1 MPYFWRLSIFMLRSM
16 TGFGQAEG
24 ETERFSVKV
33 ELKSLNSKFFE
44 LSIRM
49 PRNWQHKEL
58 ELRKE
63 MAKIIERGT
72 AQLHIQITYKL
83 AEDRITPINK
93 EVASYYL
100 NEITSVASQ
109 NGYQASDLLGN
120 IFDIPNVLQPNDDT
134 PEESDWVYIMEVV
147 HKAFAQFDLYRL
159 TEGKILIDEFSKSSS
174 HILAKMN
181 ALTPFENERIE
192 TIKERLRKELANLNQ
207 EQIDKNRF
215 EQELIYYLE
224 KLDINEEKVRLKQHC
239 DYMEEVIR
247 MASTGKKLGFIAQE
261 MGREINTIGSKSNHH
276 LMQRSV
282 VEMKEELEKIK
293 EQINNVL

>member
-1 MPYFWRLSIFMLRSM
+1 MLRSM

-24 ETERFSVKV
+24 ETERFAVKV
-33 ELKSLNSKFFE
+33 ELKSLNNKFFE

-63 MAKIIERGT
+63 MAKLIERGT
-72 AQLHIQITYKL
+72 AQLNIQLTYKS
-83 AEDRITPINK
+83 AEDRITPINR
-93 EVASYYL
+93 EIAAYYL
-100 NEITSVASQ
+100 NEVNALASQ
-109 NGYQASDLLGN
+109 SGFQASDLLSN
-120 IFDIPNVLQPNDDT
+120 IFDIPNVLQPNDET
-134 PEESDWVYIMEVV
+134 PDDADWFQIMLVV
-147 HKAFAQFDLYRL
+147 KKAFEQFDLYRL
-159 TEGKILIDEFSKSSS
+159 TEGKILSDELSKSALL
-174 HILAKMN
+174 ILTRMN
-181 ALTPFENERIE
+181 ALSPFESERIE
-192 TIKERLRKELANLNQ
+192 TVKERLRKELAGLNQ
-207 EQIDKNRF
+207 DQLDKNRF

-239 DYMEEVIR
+239 DYMEEVIHVS
-247 MASTGKKLGFIAQE
+247 STGKKLGFIAQE

>member
-1 MPYFWRLSIFMLRSM
+1 M

-24 ETERFSVKV
+24 ETEKFTVKV

-44 LSIRM
+44 LSLRM

-63 MAKIIERGT
+63 MAKLIERGT
-72 AQLHIQITYKL
+72 VQLNIQIAYKL

-93 EVASYYL
+93 EVATYYL
-100 NEITSVASQ
+100 NEVSLVAAQ
-109 NGYQASDLLGN
+109 FGCKASDLLGN

-134 PEESDWVYIMEVV
+134 PEEADWIYIMQVV
-147 HKAFAQFDLYRL
+147 QQAFAQFDLYRL
-159 TEGKILIDEFSKSSS
+159 TEGKILVSEFSKSAST
-174 HILAKMN
+174 ILAKMN
-181 ALTPFENERIE
+181 ALTPFEAERIE
-192 TIKERLRKELANLNQ
+192 TIKERLRKELAGLNQ
-207 EQIDKNRF
+207 DQIDKNRF

-247 MASTGKKLGFIAQE
+247 MSSTGKKLGFIAQE

>member
-1 MPYFWRLSIFMLRSM
+1 M

-24 ETERFSVKV
+24 ETEKFTVKV
-33 ELKSLNSKFFE
+33 EIKSLNNKFFE

-63 MAKIIERGT
+63 MAKLIERGT
-72 AQLHIQITYKL
+72 AQLNIQLTYKL
-83 AEDRITPINK
+83 AEDRITPINR
-93 EVASYYL
+93 EVAAYYL
-100 NEITSVASQ
+100 NEVKSLANES
-109 NGYQASDLLGN
+109 GLDPKDLLTN
-120 IFDIPNVLQPNDDT
+120 IFDIPNVLQPNESTPDDA
-134 PEESDWVYIMEVV
+134 DWIQIMEVV
-147 HKAFAQFDLYRL
+147 KKAFEQFDLYRL
-159 TEGKILIDEFSKSSS
+159 TEGKILTQEFSSMALN
-174 HILAKMN
+174 IATKMN

-192 TIKERLRKELANLNQ
+192 TVKERLRKELAGLNQ
-207 EQIDKNRF
+207 DQLDKNRF

-239 DYMEEVIR
+239 DYLEEIIR
-247 MASTGKKLGFIAQE
+247 VASTGKKLGFIAQE

-282 VEMKEELEKIK
+282 VEMKEELERIK

>member
-1 MPYFWRLSIFMLRSM
+1 MLRSM

-24 ETERFSVKV
+24 ETEKFSVKV

-44 LSIRM
+44 LNIRM

-63 MAKIIERGT
+63 MAKLIERGT
-72 AQLHIQITYKL
+72 AQLNIQITYKL

-93 EVASYYL
+93 EVAAYYL
-100 NEITSVASQ
+100 NEVKQLANESGL
-109 NGYQASDLLGN
+109 NASDLLSN
-120 IFDIPNVLQPNDDT
+120 IFDVPNVLQPNDET
-134 PEESDWVYIMEVV
+134 PDDADWLQIMLVV
-147 HKAFAQFDLYRL
+147 KRAFEQFDLYRL
-159 TEGKILIDEFSKSSS
+159 TEGKVLTDEFSKSAAN
-174 HILAKMN
+174 ILVKMN
-181 ALTPFENERIE
+181 ALTPFENERID
-192 TIKERLRKELANLNQ
+192 TVKERLRKELAGLNL

-239 DYMEEVIR
+239 EYMEEVVR
-247 MASTGKKLGFIAQE
+247 QASTGKKLGFIAQE

>member
-1 MPYFWRLSIFMLRSM
+1 M

-24 ETERFSVKV
+24 ETEKFAVKV
-33 ELKSLNSKFFE
+33 EIKSLNNKFFE

-63 MAKIIERGT
+63 MAKLIERGT
-72 AQLHIQITYKL
+72 AQLNIQLTYKL
-83 AEDRITPINK
+83 AEDRITPINR
-93 EVASYYL
+93 EVAAYYL
-100 NEITSVASQ
+100 NEVKSLAAES
-109 NGYQASDLLGN
+109 GLDAKDLLTN
-120 IFDIPNVLQPNDDT
+120 IFDIPNVLQPNESTPDDA
-134 PEESDWVYIMEVV
+134 DWLQIMDVV
-147 HKAFAQFDLYRL
+147 KKAFDQFDLYRL
-159 TEGKILIDEFSKSSS
+159 TEGKILTQEFSNMALN
-174 HILAKMN
+174 IATKMN

-192 TIKERLRKELANLNQ
+192 TVKERLRKELAGLNQ
-207 EQIDKNRF
+207 DQLDKNRF

-239 DYMEEVIR
+239 DYLEEVIR
-247 MASTGKKLGFIAQE
+247 VASTGKKLGFIAQE

-282 VEMKEELEKIK
+282 VEMKEELERIK

>member
-1 MPYFWRLSIFMLRSM
+1 MLRSM

-24 ETERFSVKV
+24 ETEKFTVKV
-33 ELKSLNSKFFE
+33 ELKSLNNKFFE

-72 AQLHIQITYKL
+72 AQLNIQLTYKL
-83 AEDRITPINK
+83 AEDRITPINR
-93 EVASYYL
+93 EVAAYYL
-100 NEITSVASQ
+100 NEVKNLAAESGLQTK
-109 NGYQASDLLGN
+109 DLLAN
-120 IFDIPNVLQPNDDT
+120 IFDIPNVLQPNEDAPDDA
-134 PEESDWVYIMEVV
+134 DWLQIMLVV
-147 HKAFAQFDLYRL
+147 KKAFEQFDLYRL
-159 TEGKILIDEFSKSSS
+159 TEGKILTDELSAMAAN
-174 HILAKMN
+174 ILHKMQ
-181 ALTPFENERIE
+181 ALTPFESERIE
-192 TIKERLRKELANLNQ
+192 TVKERLRKELAGLNQ
-207 EQIDKNRF
+207 DQIDKNRF

-247 MASTGKKLGFIAQE
+247 EAATGKKLGFVAQE

-282 VEMKEELEKIK
+282 VEMKEELERIK

>member
-1 MPYFWRLSIFMLRSM
+1 M

-24 ETERFSVKV
+24 ETEKFTVKV
-33 ELKSLNSKFFE
+33 EIKSLNNKFFE

-49 PRNWQHKEL
+49 PRNWLHKEL

-63 MAKIIERGT
+63 MAKLIERGT
-72 AQLHIQITYKL
+72 AQLNIQLTYKL
-83 AEDRITPINK
+83 AEDRITPINR
-93 EVASYYL
+93 EVAAYYL
-100 NEITSVASQ
+100 NEVKSLANES
-109 NGYQASDLLGN
+109 GLDPKDLLAN
-120 IFDIPNVLQPNDDT
+120 IFDIPNVLQPNESTPDDA
-134 PEESDWVYIMEVV
+134 DWIKIMEVV
-147 HKAFAQFDLYRL
+147 KKAFEQFDLYRL
-159 TEGKILIDEFSKSSS
+159 TEGKILTQEFSSMALN
-174 HILAKMN
+174 IATKMN

-192 TIKERLRKELANLNQ
+192 TVKERLRKELAGLNQ
-207 EQIDKNRF
+207 DQLDKNRF

-239 DYMEEVIR
+239 DYLEEVIR
-247 MASTGKKLGFIAQE
+247 VASTGKKLGFIAQE

-282 VEMKEELEKIK
+282 VEMKEELERIK

>member
-1 MPYFWRLSIFMLRSM
+1 M

-24 ETERFSVKV
+24 ETEKFAVKV
-33 ELKSLNSKFFE
+33 EIKSLNNKFFE

-63 MAKIIERGT
+63 MAKLIERGT
-72 AQLHIQITYKL
+72 AQLNIQLTYKL
-83 AEDRITPINK
+83 AEDRITPINR
-93 EVASYYL
+93 EVAAYYL
-100 NEITSVASQ
+100 NEVKNLANES
-109 NGYQASDLLGN
+109 GLDPKDLLTN
-120 IFDIPNVLQPNDDT
+120 IFDIPNVLQPNESAPDDA
-134 PEESDWVYIMEVV
+134 DWILIMEVV
-147 HKAFAQFDLYRL
+147 KKAFEQFDLYRL
-159 TEGKILIDEFSKSSS
+159 TEGKILTQEFSNMALN
-174 HILAKMN
+174 IATKMN

-192 TIKERLRKELANLNQ
+192 IVKERLRKELAALNQ
-207 EQIDKNRF
+207 DQLDKNRF

-239 DYMEEVIR
+239 DYLEEVIR
-247 MASTGKKLGFIAQE
+247 IASTGKKLGFIAQE

-282 VEMKEELEKIK
+282 VEMKEELERIK

>member
-1 MPYFWRLSIFMLRSM
+1 M

-24 ETERFSVKV
+24 ETEKFTVKV
-33 ELKSLNSKFFE
+33 EIKSLNNKFFE

-63 MAKIIERGT
+63 MAKLIERGT
-72 AQLHIQITYKL
+72 AQLNIQLTYKL
-83 AEDRITPINK
+83 AEDRITPINR
-93 EVASYYL
+93 EVAAYYL
-100 NEITSVASQ
+100 NEVKSLANES
-109 NGYQASDLLGN
+109 GLDPKDLLTN
-120 IFDIPNVLQPNDDT
+120 IFDIPNVLQPNESTPDDA
-134 PEESDWVYIMEVV
+134 DWMQIMEVV
-147 HKAFAQFDLYRL
+147 KKAFEQFDLYRL
-159 TEGKILIDEFSKSSS
+159 TEGKILTQEFSSMALN
-174 HILAKMN
+174 IATKMN

-192 TIKERLRKELANLNQ
+192 TVKERLRKELAGLNQ
-207 EQIDKNRF
+207 DQLDKNRF

-239 DYMEEVIR
+239 DYLEEIIR
-247 MASTGKKLGFIAQE
+247 VASTGKKLGFIAQE

-282 VEMKEELEKIK
+282 VEMKEELERIK